1 MPCLPTQLLIYFFF
15 LLFFASLYARRR
27 LSAGHR
33 LCCEVCVGTAE
44 SGPVFPHRWGCI
56 NTGGRGRK
64 STWGHTHTVLC
75 VCADSRKSQSNE
87 KRREFL
93 FDSTGNPR
101 RVCPGMRTALEAG
114 RNRENGKKRRK
125 KGTKKS
131 GA

>member
-1 MPCLPTQLLIYFFF
+1 MPADPTIDLF
-15 LLFFASLYARRR
+15 LLPSFLPHSMPVADSR
-27 LSAGHR
+27 LAID
-33 LCCEVCVGTAE
+33 CEVCVGRTAE

-75 VCADSRKSQSNE
+75 VCVLTLGKVSQTKNG
-87 KRREFL
+87 REFL

-114 RNRENGKKRRK
+114 RNREK
-125 KGTKKS
+125 
-131 GA
+131 